1 MKHALE
7 DRWKSLR
14 QQLKERPPLYQADEA
29 AAMRRWGQ
37 EDRGGGAGGAL
48 LALALGVRVGGGLGV
63 PRRTAPAGTQCTPG
77 EWPIP
82 PGTAPQ

>member
-29 AAMRRWGQ
+29 AAMIFKSVTQDKKR
-37 EDRGGGAGGAL
+37 EYL
-48 LALALGVRVGGGLGV
+48 LLLLL
-63 PRRTAPAGTQCTPG
+63 
-77 EWPIP
+77 
-82 PGTAPQ
+82 

>member
-37 EDRGGGAGGAL
+37 EDRGGGAGGE
-48 LALALGVRVGGGLGV
+48 
-63 PRRTAPAGTQCTPG
+63 PRSLSLS
-77 EWPIP
+77 E
-82 PGTAPQ
+82 

>member
-37 EDRGGGAGGAL
+37 EDRGGGAGGSPA
-48 LALALGVRVGGGLGV
+48 RSRSRSEGGG
-63 PRRTAPAGTQCTPG
+63 RAGGP
-77 EWPIP
+77 
-82 PGTAPQ
+82 